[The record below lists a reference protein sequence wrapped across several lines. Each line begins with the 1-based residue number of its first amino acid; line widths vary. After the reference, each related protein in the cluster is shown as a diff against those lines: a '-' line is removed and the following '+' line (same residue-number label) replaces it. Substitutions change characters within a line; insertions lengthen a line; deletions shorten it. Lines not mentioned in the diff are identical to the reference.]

1 MKTNRVT
8 FIDTMRGFSLFG
20 ILMANLL
27 IFQFGMYGK
36 DEPKDLSILDN
47 GAWYFVKIFIE
58 GSFMPIFTIL
68 FGFSLIKLIESI
80 RRKKDKS
87 RWSIL
92 RRATGL
98 IALGLLHKTFL
109 WDGDILFSYG
119 MMILFLIPFINRK
132 PKTLFIWAGIFLVL
146 ITSLSFG
153 STEETKKEQQELAT
167 YVEKADNVY
176 ANGSYLDIFNFR
188 ANDVPPGMDDAGLV
202 FVLLVFLAPM
212 YTSALTLF
220 GMGLAKKQAFVNMED
235 EKKWY
240 KLGALLVPIGLAL
253 KSLSFIIESS
263 FSGMLLIGGSELLAV
278 GYVCLAALIYKT
290 RPVQRLAPAFE
301 SVGKLSLTNY
311 LMQTIICT
319 TVFYGYGLG
328 LYGKLGVFGGILF
341 GIAVYSLQCVFS
353 LAYFKKFKRGP
364 FESVLRVWTNWSWNG
379 QIKIK
384 QKGSTLHE

>member
-1 MKTNRVT
+1 MTTNRVT

-36 DEPKDLSILDN
+36 DELKNLSALDN
-47 GAWYFVKIFIE
+47 GALYFVKIFIE

-98 IALGLLHKTFL
+98 IALGWLHSFL

-119 MMILFLIPFINRK
+119 FMTLFLIPFINRK
-132 PKTLFIWAGIFLVL
+132 PKTVFIWAGILFLL
-146 ITSLSFG
+146 TTALSFG
-153 STEETKKEQQELAT
+153 PTMASEKEQKELAT
-167 YVEKADNVY
+167 YIEKADNVY
-176 ANGSYLDIFNFR
+176 ANGSYLEIQDFR
-188 ANDVPPGMDDAGLV
+188 TNVIPPGMDDPAIILII
-202 FVLLVFLAPM
+202 LILAPIM
-212 YTSALTLF
+212 YAPLFLF
-220 GMGLAKKQAFVNMED
+220 GMGLAKKQAFVNMES

-240 KLGALLVPIGLAL
+240 LIGSILVPVGLAC
-253 KSLSFIIESS
+253 KSLSFIDSY
-263 FSGMLLIGGSELLAV
+263 FSGMLMMGGSQLLSI

-290 RPVQRLAPAFE
+290 RPVQLLAPAFE

-328 LYGKLGVFGGILF
+328 LYGKLGVFGGIIF
-341 GIAVYSLQCVFS
+341 GLVLYSLQCVFS

-384 QKGSTLHE
+384 QKGSILHE

>member
-1 MKTNRVT
+1 MTTNRVT

-36 DEPKDLSILDN
+36 DELKDLSALDN

-98 IALGLLHKTFL
+98 IALGLLHSTLL
-109 WDGDILFSYG
+109 WEGDILFSYG
-119 MMILFLIPFINRK
+119 FMILCLIPFINRK
-132 PKTLFIWAGIFLVL
+132 PKTLFIWSGIFLIL
-146 ITSLSFG
+146 ITSLTFG
-153 STEETKKEQQELAT
+153 SVEKTKKEQQEIAT

-176 ANGSYLDIFNFR
+176 ANGSYLDIYDFR
-188 ANDVPPGMDDAGLV
+188 ANTLPPGMNDAGLV
-202 FVLLVFLAPM
+202 FFLLIFLAPM
-212 YTSALTLF
+212 VTTSLTLF
-220 GMGLAKKQAFVNMED
+220 GMGLAKKQAFMNMD
-235 EKKWY
+235 GEKKWY
-240 KLGALLVPIGLAL
+240 KLGALLVPIGLAC
-253 KSLSFIIESS
+253 KSLSFIESN
-263 FSGMLLIGGSELLAV
+263 FSGMLLTGGSELLAV
-278 GYVCLAALIYKT
+278 GYVCLAALVYKT

-341 GIAVYSLQCVFS
+341 GIVLYSLQCVFS

-364 FESVLRVWTNWSWNG
+364 FETVLRVWTNWSWNG
-379 QIKIK
+379 QIKVK
-384 QKGSTLHE
+384 KKGSTLHE

>member
-1 MKTNRVT
+1 MTKNRVT

-36 DEPKDLSILDN
+36 DELKDLSTLDN
-47 GAWYFVKIFIE
+47 GALYFVKIFIE

-98 IALGLLHKTFL
+98 MALGLLHSMFL

-119 MMILFLIPFINRK
+119 FMILFLIPFINRK
-132 PKTLFIWAGIFLVL
+132 PKTLFIWAGFFLL
-146 ITSLSFG
+146 LMTALSFG
-153 STEETKKEQQELAT
+153 SLEETKKEQKEMAT
-167 YVEKADNVY
+167 YIEKADNVY
-176 ANGSYLDIFNFR
+176 ANGSYLDIYDFR
-188 ANDVPPGMDDAGLV
+188 ANDVPPGMDDKGLV
-202 FVLLVFLAPM
+202 FLLLIFLAPL
-212 YTSALTLF
+212 YTTSLTLF
-220 GMGLAKKQAFVNMED
+220 GMGLAKKQAFVNMDD

-240 KLGALLVPIGLAL
+240 KLGALLVPIGLTC
-253 KSLSFIIESS
+253 KSLSFIETN

-278 GYVCLAALIYKT
+278 GYVCLAALLYKT

-341 GIAVYSLQCVFS
+341 GIVVYSLQCVFS

-364 FESVLRVWTNWSWNG
+364 FETVLRVWTNWSWNG
-379 QIKIK
+379 QIKTK

>member
-1 MKTNRVT
+1 MTTNRVT

-36 DEPKDLSILDN
+36 DKPENLTFLDN
-47 GAWYFVKIFIE
+47 GALYFVKIFIE

-80 RRKKDKS
+80 RRKKIKS

-98 IALGLLHKTFL
+98 IAIGWLHAKFL
-109 WDGDILFSYG
+109 WDGDILVSYG
-119 MMILFLIPFINRK
+119 CMTLFLIPFINRK
-132 PKTLFIWAGIFLVL
+132 PKTLFIWAGILFLL
-146 ITSLSFG
+146 TTALTFG
-153 STEETKKEQQELAT
+153 PTVESKKAQEELDT
-167 YVEKADNVY
+167 YIEKANDVY
-176 ANGSYLDIFNFR
+176 ANGSYLDILNFR
-188 ANDVPPGMDDAGLV
+188 SDTLPPGMDDPIILFIMLIFAPIFYAPL
-202 FVLLVFLAPM
+202 FLL
-212 YTSALTLF
+212 
-220 GMGLAKKQAFVNMED
+220 GMGLAKKQAFVNMEH

-240 KLGALLVPIGLAL
+240 WIGSILVPVGLAC
-253 KSLSFIIESS
+253 KSLSFIESN
-263 FSGMLLIGGSELLAV
+263 FSNILMMGGSHLLAI
-278 GYVCLAALIYKT
+278 GYVCLAALLFKT
-290 RPVQRLAPAFE
+290 GPAKLLSPAFE

-341 GIAVYSLQCVFS
+341 GIVVYSLQCVFS
-353 LAYFKKFKRGP
+353 IAYLKKFKRGP
-364 FESVLRVWTNWSWNG
+364 FETVLRIWTNWSLNG
-379 QIKIK
+379 QIKE
-384 QKGSTLHE
+384 KGRTTHE

>member
-1 MKTNRVT
+1 MTTNRVT

-27 IFQFGMYGK
+27 IFQFGMYGN
-36 DEPKDLSILDN
+36 DELKNLSTLDN
-47 GAWYFVKIFIE
+47 GALYFVEIFIE

-80 RRKKDKS
+80 RKKKDKS

-98 IALGLLHKTFL
+98 IALGWLHSFL

-119 MMILFLIPFINRK
+119 CMTLFLIPFINRK
-132 PKTLFIWAGIFLVL
+132 PKTLFVWAGILFLL
-146 ITSLSFG
+146 TTALSFG
-153 STEETKKEQQELAT
+153 SATESEKEQKEMAT
-167 YVEKADNVY
+167 FIEKANDVY
-176 ANGSYLDIFNFR
+176 ANGSYLEIQDFR
-188 ANDVPPGMDDAGLV
+188 SNVLPPGMDDPAFIFILLIIAPV
-202 FVLLVFLAPM
+202 FFASLF
-212 YTSALTLF
+212 LF

-240 KLGALLVPIGLAL
+240 KLGALLVPIGLAC
-253 KSLSFIIESS
+253 KSLSFIESN
-263 FSGMLLIGGSELLAV
+263 FSGMLMMGGSQLLSV
-278 GYVCLAALIYKT
+278 GYVCLAALLYKT
-290 RPVQRLAPAFE
+290 RPVQLLAPAFE

-328 LYGKLGVFGGILF
+328 LFGKLGVFGGILF
-341 GIAVYSLQCVFS
+341 GIVLYSLQCVFS
-353 LAYFKKFKRGP
+353 LAYLKRFKRGP
-364 FESVLRVWTNWSWNG
+364 FETVLRVWTNWSWNG
-379 QIKIK
+379 QLKIK
-384 QKGSTLHE
+384 QKGSTIHG

>member
-1 MKTNRVT
+1 MTINRVT

-36 DEPKDLSILDN
+36 DELKDLSALDN
-47 GAWYFVKIFIE
+47 GALYFVKVFIE

-80 RRKKDKS
+80 RKKKDKS

-98 IALGLLHKTFL
+98 IAIGWLHSTFL

-119 MMILFLIPFINRK
+119 CMTLFLIPFINRK
-132 PKTLFIWAGIFLVL
+132 PKTLFIWAGILFLL
-146 ITSLSFG
+146 TTALTFG
-153 STEETKKEQQELAT
+153 PTVESKKEQKELDT
-167 YVEKADNVY
+167 YIEKADDIY
-176 ANGSYLDIFNFR
+176 ANGSYLDIYDFR
-188 ANDVPPGMDDAGLV
+188 ANSVPPGMDEPIFLFIILIFAPIFYAPL
-202 FVLLVFLAPM
+202 FLL
-212 YTSALTLF
+212 
-220 GMGLAKKQAFVNMED
+220 GMGLAKKRAFVNMED

-240 KLGALLVPIGLAL
+240 SIGSMLVPVGLAC
-253 KSLSFIIESS
+253 KGMSLIESN
-263 FSGMLLIGGSELLAV
+263 FSDILMTGGSQLLSI
-278 GYVCLAALIYKT
+278 GYVCLAALLYKT
-290 RPVQRLAPAFE
+290 RPVQLLAPAFE

-341 GIAVYSLQCVFS
+341 GIVVYSLQCVFS
-353 LAYFKKFKRGP
+353 LAYLKKFKRGP
-364 FESVLRVWTNWSWNG
+364 FETILRVWTNWSLSG
-379 QIKIK
+379 KIK
-384 QKGSTLHE
+384 QKGHTLHE

>member
-1 MKTNRVT
+1 MTTKRVT

-36 DEPKDLSILDN
+36 DELKDLSTLDN
-47 GAWYFVKIFIE
+47 GALYFVKIFIE

-98 IALGLLHKTFL
+98 IALGLLHSTLL
-109 WDGDILFSYG
+109 WDGDILFAYG
-119 MMILFLIPFINRK
+119 LMILFLIPFINRK
-132 PKTLFIWAGIFLVL
+132 PKTLFIWAGIFLLL

-153 STEETKKEQQELAT
+153 SVEETKKEQKELAT
-167 YVEKADNVY
+167 YVEKADHVY
-176 ANGSYLDIFNFR
+176 ANGSYLDIYDFR
-188 ANDVPPGMDDAGLV
+188 ANTPLPGMDDAGLV
-202 FVLLVFLAPM
+202 FFFLLFIAPM
-212 YTSALTLF
+212 VTASLTLF
-220 GMGLAKKQAFVNMED
+220 GMGLAKKQAFVNMDD

-240 KLGALLVPIGLAL
+240 KLGALLVPIGLAC
-253 KSLSFIIESS
+253 KSLSFIESN
-263 FSGMLLIGGSELLAV
+263 FSGMLMTGGSELLAV
-278 GYVCLAALIYKT
+278 GYVCLAALLYKT
-290 RPVQRLAPAFE
+290 RTVQRLAPAFE

-341 GIAVYSLQCVFS
+341 GIVVYSLQCVFS

-364 FESVLRVWTNWSWNG
+364 FETILRIWTNWSWNG
-379 QIKIK
+379 QIKTK

>member
-1 MKTNRVT
+1 MTTNRVT

-36 DEPKDLSILDN
+36 DELKDLSTLDN

-98 IALGLLHKTFL
+98 IALGFLHSKFL
-109 WDGDILFSYG
+109 WEGDILFSYG

-132 PKTLFIWAGIFLVL
+132 PKTLFIWAGIFLFL

-153 STEETKKEQQELAT
+153 SNEGTKKEQQEIAS
-167 YVEKADNVY
+167 YVEKADNIY
-176 ANGSYLDIFNFR
+176 ANGSYIDIYDFR
-188 ANDVPPGMDDAGLV
+188 ANDLPPGIDDSGLV
-202 FVLLVFLAPM
+202 IFLLVFLAPM
-212 YTSALTLF
+212 YTTALTLF

-240 KLGALLVPIGLAL
+240 KLGSLLVPIGLAC
-253 KSLSFIIESS
+253 KSLSFIIESN

-278 GYVCLAALIYKT
+278 GYVCLAALIYKS

-341 GIAVYSLQCVFS
+341 GIVVYSLQCVSS

>member
-1 MKTNRVT
+1 MTTNRVT

-36 DEPKDLSILDN
+36 DELKDLSTLDN
-47 GAWYFVKIFIE
+47 GAWYFLNIFIE

-80 RRKKDKS
+80 RKKKDKS

-98 IALGLLHKTFL
+98 IALGLLHSMFL
-109 WDGDILFSYG
+109 WEGDILFSYG
-119 MMILFLIPFINRK
+119 FMILFLIPFINRK
-132 PKTLFIWAGIFLVL
+132 PKTLFIWAGIFLLL

-153 STEETKKEQQELAT
+153 STEETKKEQEEIAS
-167 YVEKADNVY
+167 YIEKADNIY
-176 ANGSYLDIFNFR
+176 ANGSYLDIYDFR
-188 ANDVPPGMDDAGLV
+188 ANDLPPGMDDTGLV
-202 FVLLVFLAPM
+202 FFLLVFLAPM
-212 YTSALTLF
+212 YTTALTLF
-220 GMGLAKKQAFVNMED
+220 GMGLAKKKAFVNMED

-240 KLGALLVPIGLAL
+240 KLGALLVPIGLAC
-253 KSLSFIIESS
+253 KSLSFIESN
-263 FSGMLLIGGSELLAV
+263 FSGMLLTGGSELLAV

-341 GIAVYSLQCVFS
+341 GIVVYSLQCVFS
-353 LAYFKKFKRGP
+353 LAYLKKFKRGP
-364 FESVLRVWTNWSWNG
+364 FETVLRVWTNWSWNG

-384 QKGSTLHE
+384 QKGSTLYE

>member
-1 MKTNRVT
+1 MTTKRVT

-36 DEPKDLSILDN
+36 DELKDLSALDN
-47 GAWYFVKIFIE
+47 GALYFVKIFIE

-98 IALGLLHKTFL
+98 IALGLLHSTLL
-109 WDGDILFSYG
+109 WEGDILFSYG
-119 MMILFLIPFINRK
+119 FMILFLIPFINRK
-132 PKTLFIWAGIFLVL
+132 PKTLFIWAGIFLLL

-153 STEETKKEQQELAT
+153 SVEETKKEQKEIAT
-167 YVEKADNVY
+167 YIEKADNVY
-176 ANGSYLDIFNFR
+176 ANGSYLDIYDFR
-188 ANDVPPGMDDAGLV
+188 ANTPLPGMDDAGLV
-202 FVLLVFLAPM
+202 LFLLIFLAPM
-212 YTSALTLF
+212 VTTSLTLF
-220 GMGLAKKQAFVNMED
+220 GMGLAKKQAFVNMDD

-253 KSLSFIIESS
+253 KSLSFIESN
-263 FSGMLLIGGSELLAV
+263 FSGMMLTGGSELLAV
-278 GYVCLAALIYKT
+278 GYVCLAALLYKT
-290 RPVQRLAPAFE
+290 CPVQRLAPAFE

-341 GIAVYSLQCVFS
+341 GIVVYSLQCVFS

-364 FESVLRVWTNWSWNG
+364 FETVLRVWTNWSWNG